1 MDIGF
6 YNSLK
11 YVLEND
17 PEPLELTFTVLEESF
32 GEVGMIMEKSMCCLT
47 QSNSTPLYSISST
60 TYYVMLFYSLVNIS
74 TTYSILRTWLYPFHS
89 PRAPFRWW
97 RWS

>member
-32 GEVGMIMEKSMCCLT
+32 GEVGMVMEKSMLPDPI
-47 QSNSTPLYSISST
+47 QFHSA
-60 TYYVMLFYSLVNIS
+60 LFYSIHNILHNVF
-74 TTYSILRTWLYPFHS
+74 ILRTWLYPFHS
-89 PRAPFRWW
+89 PRTPFRWW